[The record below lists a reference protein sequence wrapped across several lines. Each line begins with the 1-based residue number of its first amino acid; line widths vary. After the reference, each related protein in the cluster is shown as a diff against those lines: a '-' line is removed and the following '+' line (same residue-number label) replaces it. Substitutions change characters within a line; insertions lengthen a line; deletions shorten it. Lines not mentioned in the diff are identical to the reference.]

1 MKSKKAFMLGAAI
14 AASCFVSAC
23 ALAEQSPAH
32 LTPQPLQQ
40 AVQQALK
47 SGGNVTAQKAS
58 AAFLDKIKT
67 SQQLKKPV
75 QAAKAL
81 SGVVVAEPVQADSA
95 KVDAQ
100 AVAAQAFTPLCQ
112 TLGINQMY
120 NLDGVQTGND
130 VCYHFNVPQK
140 ARATVMLVGQSAA
153 TNMSLTLFQ
162 DDGQNNI
169 TSLGTSDNPGN
180 ANEVLAGV
188 LPPGDYYWFMHVNS
202 ADGSPFSFGVDINM
216 TIDDFE
222 PNDSFE
228 TAYQL
233 PDTLNYVTGNS
244 DTATDEDYFSFKA
257 LRGQKVSAYFDGV
270 NESDRGQWIS
280 EYFDGVKWTPI
291 SPKAKITWPT
301 PSVNGVVNV
310 RVRPN
315 PAATWKATARYK
327 LSLGSTPEVL
337 SHSVQGDNVVRIPA
351 SANDYDPFMTTQAA
365 RDLSWA
371 VTWADSTGKRLQGL
385 TPYLQ
390 LDKHVNR
397 NTYLPVYIPYYGSV
411 TGVSGAASGTV
422 NLGNCA
428 GEATVRYVSYDSGY
442 KNTWETNY
450 NFAVWRLRI
459 EEYPDV
465 GVGGDA
471 TPVSMAHICSQRV
484 ISSER

>member
-188 LPPGDYYWFMHVNS
+188 LPPGDYYWFMHANS

-280 EYFDGVKWTPI
+280 EYFDGVKWIPI

-365 RDLSWA
+365 RDLS
-371 VTWADSTGKRLQGL
+371 WADSTGKRLQGL

-471 TPVSMAHICSQRV
+471 TPVSMAHICSQGV